1 MCFIHL
7 QGVFFFVSNIVLNQE
22 VTRTV
27 LVECTTFLFFCLWP
41 VIMSFRSN
49 VFHVLRPLIPSSRP
63 FLSCHPLYVPFVCS
77 RCGFNLASP
86 TTFSIFAYSSSLF
99 LIMLYIRSFLS
110 FPSINRPFLQ
120 NFQLHSLILFSL
132 TFSTCYSY
140 LFLHFLQPSVI
151 ILFWS
156 FLVVLI
162 LVRFKLFINSY
173 GLWFAH
179 HICHCLVGFFY
190 FFSVLT
196 VLTKK
201 LLNLFSLS
209 VYSPSVRFYS
219 LKMFDSYIFS
229 CAASF
234 LSPILLVL
242 SLSRTSILE

>member
-49 VFHVLRPLIPSSRP
+49 VFHILRPLIPSSRP
-63 FLSCHPLYVPFVCS
+63 FLSFHPLYVPFVCS
-77 RCGFNLASP
+77 RCAFNLAP
-86 TTFSIFAYSSSLF
+86 TRFSIFVYSSSLF
-99 LIMLYIRSFLS
+99 LIMLYIRYFLS

-140 LFLHFLQPSVI
+140 LFLHFLQLSVI

-156 FLVVLI
+156 FL
-162 LVRFKLFINSY
+162 F
-173 GLWFAH
+173 
-179 HICHCLVGFFY
+179 
-190 FFSVLT
+190 
-196 VLTKK
+196 
-201 LLNLFSLS
+201 
-209 VYSPSVRFYS
+209 
-219 LKMFDSYIFS
+219 MF
-229 CAASF
+229 
-234 LSPILLVL
+234 
-242 SLSRTSILE
+242 